1 MKFLKTIATKTKS
14 LFQKTKKVAV
24 TAALAVCGIGTAL
37 ALGPQAA
44 HADVAS
50 LFAAADVSGLAALIE
65 GLLTTFIVI
74 MLSFIG
80 FKYLKR
86 IGNRA

>member
-1 MKFLKTIATKTKS
+1 MNYLKTIGIKTKS
-14 LFQKTKKVAV
+14 FFQKSMKFSVM
-24 TAALAVCGIGTAL
+24 AALAVCGIGSAL
-37 ALGPQAA
+37 AFGPQPANAA
-44 HADVAS
+44 VAD

-65 GLLTTFIVI
+65 AILTTFIVI